1 MKKNIHRSGQVAET
15 VRQVLGEA
23 LIQEIRDPRVGR
35 VTITAVTVTP
45 DLSRARVRVIAGDGM
60 ESDQVMEGLRSA
72 AGFLRTKVAKVLTT
86 RVAPEIVFELDRGQ
100 EHAAR
105 IDQLLA
111 SLREGDEV

>member
-1 MKKNIHRSGQVAET
+1 MKKNTHRSGQVAET

-23 LIQEIRDPRVGR
+23 LVHEIRDPRVGR

-45 DLSRARVRVIAGDGM
+45 DLSRAKVRFITGEGDD
-60 ESDQVMEGLRSA
+60 SAKAMEGLRSA

-86 RVAPEIVFELDRGQ
+86 RIAPEIAFELDRGQ

-111 SLREGDEV
+111 SLREGDEA